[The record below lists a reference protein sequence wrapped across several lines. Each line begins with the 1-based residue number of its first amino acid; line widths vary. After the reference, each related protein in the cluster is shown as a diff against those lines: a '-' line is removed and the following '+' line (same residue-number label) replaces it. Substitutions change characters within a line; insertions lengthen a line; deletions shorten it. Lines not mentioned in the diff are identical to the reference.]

1 MSTTRWRAAFRAE
14 GSTAAVLHS
23 DALLH
28 SARTLPRACV
38 LSLRRERPSD
48 VRAWK
53 ACRRLL
59 PWIAVRRRRV
69 QHCLGVQHCLAD
81 AELHSQSA
89 RCGRAVRGRSLV
101 SSRSIRAA
109 AMTSAPSVHSE
120 CSTAS
125 SAAQH
130 RSQPFLVQNFVVAP
144 PVSVQLGHPECRT
157 RCRFDHR
164 IGAGRRCHWRGRVR
178 DGSRER

>member
-101 SSRSIRAA
+101 SLRSIRAA
-109 AMTSAPSVHSE
+109 AMT
-120 CSTAS
+120 
-125 SAAQH
+125 
-130 RSQPFLVQNFVVAP
+130 
-144 PVSVQLGHPECRT
+144 
-157 RCRFDHR
+157 
-164 IGAGRRCHWRGRVR
+164 
-178 DGSRER
+178 